1 MCPQDLRPGV
11 IASLF
16 PSLEKPERVWN
27 KFVFL
32 VFRYMALHCS
42 LSSLSI
48 NNNYFLEPFQ
58 SIPIFRFDLLFNVKC
73 LWSESEVYI

>member
-16 PSLEKPERVWN
+16 PSLEKPEGVWN

-32 VFRYMALHCS
+32 VFRYIALHGWKGS

-48 NNNYFLEPFQ
+48 NALVSGAT
-58 SIPIFRFDLLFNVKC
+58 SINSHIFVLIC
-73 LWSESEVYI
+73 